1 MYVGLTTVQSMTK
14 TETFQVR
21 LAPDELDRLRDYSES
36 RGWTMAQAIRDLVR
50 RLPGRGPRSI
60 AITGDVELMDRP
72 VHGVQGCLIGA
83 MTNPGDQPQ
92 NGQPRPNGLTGV
104 DTVSRLPAYRV
115 GAGTSGNEGTESVSS
130 LPSGNC
136 QPEKA
141 VSLKVVEVGC
151 SSKVSSK
158 THTLGEGVGKG
169 SGGTPR
175 KPLKLDTNWEGIE
188 FPEWLEPYRNHLTM
202 WLKNRKKEHKMEP
215 SFSPLTIK
223 ALRYA
228 QETGVL
234 REYCELVSEK
244 NWQSLGFAG
253 YKDTINKVAKD
264 NGITVRNGGR
274 SEKPPMSPIKYTL
287 G

>member
-1 MYVGLTTVQSMTK
+1 MTK

-21 LAPDELDRLRDYSES
+21 LAPDELERLRDYSES
-36 RGWTMAQAIRDLVR
+36 RGWSMAQAIRDLVR
-50 RLPGRGPRSI
+50 RLPGRSSRGI
-60 AITGDVELMDRP
+60 AITGDVEP
-72 VHGVQGCLIGA
+72 ASHPACGVQGSLIEA
-83 MTNPGDQPQ
+83 VPVPGNRPQ
-92 NGQPRPNGLTGV
+92 NGQPEPNGLTGV
-104 DTVSRLPAYRV
+104 DRVSRLPAYRV

-136 QPEKA
+136 QPEKE

-169 SGGTPR
+169 SGETPR
-175 KPLKLDTNWEGIE
+175 KPLKPDTNWEGIE
-188 FPEWLEPYRNHLTM
+188 FPEWLEQYRDHLTM

-215 SFSPLTIK
+215 NFTPLTIK
-223 ALRYA
+223 ALKYA
-228 QETGVL
+228 QEIGVL

-264 NGITVRNGGR
+264 NGIIVDTVNR
-274 SEKPPMSPIKYTL
+274 SAKPSMSPIKYTL